1 MFTGKQGKYYWLEQ
15 VNLLFDDVLKVCPD
29 FVEGKYLVL
38 TSLDSGPLKL
48 TDEEFKRGWLQHGE
62 LAINPLV
69 ESVAD
74 IPYDEYDEW
83 YNFSQAPLLEEFK
96 VFVNDSLFSLRDPE
110 FLIIE
115 AEPTWDLVGR
125 RDQAE
130 RVKDLQELFWLQLE
144 LKEPETYISAGDTFI
159 LATQRHDLYKKII
172 EPYGRG
178 GNGV

>member
-1 MFTGKQGKYYWLEQ
+1 MFTGKHGEYCWLEQ
-15 VNLLFDDVLKVCPD
+15 VNLLFDDVLKVWPE
-29 FVEGKYLVL
+29 FVEGKYLVV
-38 TSLDSGPLKL
+38 TSFDSGPLKL
-48 TDEEFKRGWLQHGE
+48 TDEEFKRGWLQHDE
-62 LAINPLV
+62 LAINPFV

-83 YNFSQAPLLEEFK
+83 YIFAQAPLLEAFK

-110 FLIIE
+110 YLITE

-144 LKEPETYISAGDTFI
+144 LKAPETYISTGDRFI
-159 LATQRHDLYKKII
+159 LATKKLDLYKRLI
-172 EPYGRG
+172 EPYSCG